1 MLLRKV
7 LAAVGVTALLGVV
20 STAAGPAPAATA
32 DAASRPTL
40 VVAPDAP
47 ASVAADAPSRT
58 APAAPLAYFNWFEY
72 TGHDAV
78 FDKALPA
85 GSYRNPI
92 LAGFYPDPSITRAG
106 DRFYLVNSTFAYFPG
121 VPVFESRDLVH
132 WRHISNVIDRPGE
145 LRFEGLGVSRGVFA
159 PSIAY
164 HDGVFYVLNTA
175 VDAGGNFLSFARDPA
190 GPWSDPIWLPD
201 LDGIDP
207 SLFFDR
213 DGKVYLLNNGPPA
226 EKPRYDGHRAI
237 WIQEFDLA
245 QRKLIGPRKVL
256 INGGVDISQ
265 NPVWIEGPHLYRR
278 GGWIY
283 LMCAEGGTS
292 VHHSEVVLRS
302 HSPWGPFAPYAGN
315 PILTQRDL
323 PPTRAEPVA
332 NAGHADLVQGPDGT
346 WWAVFLASRVYGGV
360 HYNTGRETFL
370 LPVAWHD
377 GWPVILDHGK
387 AIPYVVS
394 GAAGDTQSPLTGN
407 FTWRDDF
414 DSPTLNPE
422 WLRLRNP
429 TTQWADLTARP
440 GWLTIHPLPAP
451 LNALANPSFLARRQQ
466 HVSFDA
472 SAQLALPEAPGVA
485 AGLTA
490 FQNESHWYFLGVRRN
505 TPIGAPLGTNMIET
519 PIELFLEKRN
529 GTATERV
536 TSMALKD
543 RASIKLRISGTEGS
557 YSFYF
562 DADAAGWKPL
572 TEGAD
577 GSILST
583 DVGGGF
589 VGAVIGPYARAESET
604 GSSRGTSQ

>member
-1 MLLRKV
+1 MLLKKA
-7 LAAVGVTALLGVV
+7 LAVAGLTALLGVV
-20 STAAGPAPAATA
+20 STAANPAVGVASTAT
-32 DAASRPTL
+32 
-40 VVAPDAP
+40 
-47 ASVAADAPSRT
+47 T
-58 APAAPLAYFNWFEY
+58 APPAYFNWFEY

-78 FDKALPA
+78 FDKPLPA

-121 VPVFESRDLVH
+121 IPVFESRDLVH

-145 LRFEGLGVSRGVFA
+145 LRFGGLGVSRGVFA

-175 VDAGGNFLSFARDPA
+175 VDAGGNFLSFARDPT
-190 GPWSDPIWLPD
+190 GPWSDPIWLPE

-226 EKPRYDGHRAI
+226 EKPRYEGHRAI

-245 QRKLIGPRKVL
+245 RRKPVGPRKVL
-256 INGGVDISQ
+256 INGGVDISRK
-265 NPVWIEGPHLYRR
+265 PVWIEGPHMYRQ
-278 GGWIY
+278 GKWVY
-283 LMCAEGGTS
+283 LLCAEGGTS
-292 VHHSEVVLRS
+292 VNHSEVILRG
-302 HSPWGPFAPYAGN
+302 HSPWGPFSPYSGN

-323 PPTRAEPVA
+323 PPARGEPIA
-332 NAGHADLVQGPDGT
+332 NAGHADLVQGPDGG
-346 WWAVFLASRVYGGV
+346 WWAVFLASRIYDRV

-370 LPVAWHD
+370 LPVAWRD

-387 AIPYVVS
+387 AIPYVVP
-394 GAAGDTQSPLTGN
+394 GPKFQVAAGAIPAPTTGN
-407 FTWRDDF
+407 FTWRDEF
-414 DSPTLNPE
+414 DSPTLGPD
-422 WLRLRNP
+422 WMQLRNP

-440 GWLTIHPLPAP
+440 GWLTLHPLAAP
-451 LNALANPSFLARRQQ
+451 LDALTNPSFLARRQQ
-466 HVSFDA
+466 HMSFDA

-485 AGLTA
+485 AGLAA

-505 TPIGAPLGTNMIET
+505 RPIGATAGTNMIET

-529 GTATERV
+529 GTTTERV

-543 RASIKLRISGTEGS
+543 RATIKLRISGTEGS

-583 DVGGGF
+583 DIGGGF
-589 VGAVIGPYARAESET
+589 VGAVIGPYARAQSET
-604 GSSRGTSQ
+604 GSSRGTSP